1 MLAAWFSGVNHHA
14 PSQGCVRHAR
24 VFERDASAGNPADQS
39 PPEIG
44 GRRTKPSAKARIAW
58 LNPLSFDKLF
68 RAVTNIVGRIL

>member
-1 MLAAWFSGVNHHA
+1 MQRQRW
-14 PSQGCVRHAR
+14 Q
-24 VFERDASAGNPADQS
+24 PADQS

-68 RAVTNIVGRIL
+68 RAVTNIVSRVLWP

>member
-1 MLAAWFSGVNHHA
+1 MQRQRW
-14 PSQGCVRHAR
+14 Q
-24 VFERDASAGNPADQS
+24 PADQS

-68 RAVTNIVGRIL
+68 RAVTNIVSRGLWP